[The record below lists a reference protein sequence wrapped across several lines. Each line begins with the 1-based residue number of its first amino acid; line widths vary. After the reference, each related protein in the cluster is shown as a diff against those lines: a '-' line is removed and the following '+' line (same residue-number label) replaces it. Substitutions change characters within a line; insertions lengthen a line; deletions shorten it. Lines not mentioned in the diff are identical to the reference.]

1 MCSWFFKQFHPL
13 IVLSV
18 GAVNDTT
25 STESKMNMKGL
36 LWGEEGKGK
45 EKKGKKRGEI
55 KTILFFGVF
64 KKMLLSVIV
73 VPGVLSKKPSLSE

>member
-1 MCSWFFKQFHPL
+1 
-13 IVLSV
+13 
-18 GAVNDTT
+18 
-25 STESKMNMKGL
+25 MNMKGL

-45 EKKGKKRGEI
+45 KRRAKRGGEI